1 MEDAMKNLFGRQG
14 RLAVSVG
21 EGSISSFESSAL
33 RTGDV
38 VSSSKIAGFPAT
50 VFFNEQ
56 FMCHCEVVIFTDLFG
71 VRVTNMVRANDSQ
84 IESGIKDEAIELL
97 PFRIIL
103 GSINVTL
110 EQLRGVE
117 PGTAVSLGVPY
128 NEEIDATLEIAGF
141 PVASG
146 KVVCIYENIGIRLVD
161 IYENAFPKTSI
172 RTTGNVYES
181 EYATSSIK
189 DYSFKRPD
197 KFSRDAID
205 RLRGIHGLFAKNL
218 NTMSAHSNARV
229 TAVDQLAFGEA
240 LDGFCSDRVSF
251 VVLKNSRFTPSPNA
265 KSSAPETL
273 LVEEE
278 GTQYSVSDGSKALL
292 RKMIPADG
300 RVFGKPVFAC
310 YTRDKSIGE
319 MMSTAEGLASTIACL
334 RGAWKNLAD
343 LNLDIDSQSTSDED
357 IRIISDNELVVAIE
371 LSNSGG
377 SDDRILLIY
386 PYITLEPFIRILN

>member
-1 MEDAMKNLFGRQG
+1 MKNLFGRAG

-21 EGSISSFESSAL
+21 EGSISSFEASTLKS
-33 RTGDV
+33 GDV

-50 VFFNEQ
+50 VFYNEQ
-56 FMCHCEVVIFTDLFG
+56 FMCHCEVVIFSDLFG
-71 VRVTNMVRANDSQ
+71 VRVTSMVRANDSQ

-110 EQLRGVE
+110 EQLSGME
-117 PGTAVSLGVPY
+117 PGTAVGLGVPY
-128 NEEIDATLEIAGF
+128 SEEVDATLEIAGF

-146 KVVCIYENIGIRLVD
+146 KVVCIYENIGIRLIDV
-161 IYENAFPKTSI
+161 YENAFRDANI
-172 RTTGNVYES
+172 RTTGNIYES

-205 RLRGIHGLFAKNL
+205 RLRGIHGLFAKNF
-218 NTMSAHSNARV
+218 NTLSVHSSVRV
-229 TAVDQLAFGEA
+229 KAVDQLTFGEA
-240 LDGFCSDRVSF
+240 LDGFCSDSVDHSF
-251 VVLKNSRFTPSPNA
+251 VVMKNSRFMPSPNA
-265 KSSAPETL
+265 KLSPPETL

-278 GTQYSVSDGSKALL
+278 GTQYPVSDGSKALL

-310 YTRDKSIGE
+310 YTRDKTIG
-319 MMSTAEGLASTIACL
+319 
-334 RGAWKNLAD
+334 
-343 LNLDIDSQSTSDED
+343 
-357 IRIISDNELVVAIE
+357 
-371 LSNSGG
+371 
-377 SDDRILLIY
+377 
-386 PYITLEPFIRILN
+386 